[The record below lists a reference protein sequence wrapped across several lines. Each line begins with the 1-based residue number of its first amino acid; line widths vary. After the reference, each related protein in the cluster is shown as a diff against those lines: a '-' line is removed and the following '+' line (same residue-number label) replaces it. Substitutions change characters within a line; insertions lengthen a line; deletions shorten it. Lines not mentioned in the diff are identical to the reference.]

1 MSGPHAAGIRSF
13 DPSVEE
19 GAPLLH
25 GEAVGRRDELHGPA
39 HARTD
44 TNHEATLLER
54 FPSDRLLGRLAV
66 FEPAAG
72 EKDAVDRSHDRQ
84 APVTL
89 LNERRR
95 SA

>member
-1 MSGPHAAGIRSF
+1 MSGQHAAGIRSF

-44 TNHEATLLER
+44 TNHEAALLER
-54 FPSDRLLGRLAV
+54 FPRDRLLGRLAV

-72 EKDAVDRSHDRQ
+72 RKTPSIARTT
-84 APVTL
+84 A
-89 LNERRR
+89 RRPSR
-95 SA
+95 F